1 MNKLLL
7 TLAAAGMLTTAATA
21 QVSPLSMTAQ
31 RMVPSHRQI
40 TAKALQPNKALQFDA
55 SGMKQLHSL
64 SLNRDLRID
73 DAKRSHKEL
82 SYQVNGDEATQ
93 CYTGQL
99 KLGAVTGLTG
109 YGFYQTYFQDM
120 ISRLKGNTISEIQFV
135 AAEGSY
141 RNVHVVILEADP
153 VKGQVAVVWESETLN
168 NIKTIQGKKI
178 NVNQIPCDYEITGEE
193 KMLMIGWFAEQVS
206 NPAMLNAV
214 GYLDNTQQGYGFSFF
229 GFVNGG
235 LQLGQSIA
243 NAGWS
248 IDGANK
254 EVIMASHIVVKTQ
267 GNSTIKDNDMMAV
280 SSGVVRAN
288 VAGKGGDVQVSMTN
302 MGLDPISSF
311 EYQFECEGET
321 KTNKFEFE
329 KPMPFYS
336 VGTFNL
342 QAAVG
347 KAAGSKEGKF
357 TITKVNTVA
366 DEYADNKDNE
376 LAYNVVMMEKGYKRT
391 PVIEEFTSV
400 GCGWCPFGAAGMK
413 RLHDT
418 YGDDVVL
425 IAAHSHYSQQLM
437 DPMHDAE
444 YAKMGFN
451 QFPASLINRQY
462 QHVGN
467 FPVYYD
473 VIPTV
478 EKIAT
483 SDVCEA
489 DMTIK
494 VGAAPANKLV
504 KTIDVTTTLNFDFD
518 VKAGDYSM
526 VYALTEDGI
535 TGVKQLTSLPSLVDQ
550 NMEENPGYTRDQIIE
565 AMAEGDPYL
574 IEVYKDGKKDD
585 RGLYWSE
592 PTFNHVSRGVTNADG
607 QHPDNLPAATKNTP
621 IEVKAKVNIPAT
633 VKDRKNLKVVAM
645 LIDNKTGVV
654 VTGRQA
660 APSTTS
666 TPSAIEEV
674 GADAAQIT
682 VADGAFVVKAN
693 KAEAAV
699 YSLDGKLVSSATVEG
714 EASLPTFGKGV
725 FVITV
730 KADGKVY
737 SQKATF

>member
-99 KLGAVTGLTG
+99 QLGAVPGLTG

-243 NAGWS
+243 DAGWS
-248 IDGANK
+248 IDGANR
-254 EVIMASHIVVKTQ
+254 VIMASHIVVKTQ
-267 GNSTIKDNDMMAV
+267 GNSAIKDNDMMPYSA
-280 SSGVVRAN
+280 GIVRSN
-288 VAGKGGDVQVSMTN
+288 MAGKGGDIQVSLSN

-311 EYQFECEGET
+311 EYEFKCEDEVQTGKVEL
-321 KTNKFEFE
+321 ES
-329 KPMPFYS
+329 PMPFYS
-336 VGTFNL
+336 NATLTATAATGKNL
-342 QAAVG
+342 
-347 KAAGSKEGKF
+347 GSKDGTF

-366 DEYADNKDNE
+366 DEYADNDDNVQP
-376 LAYNVVMMEKGYKRT
+376 YTVVKMETGYKRT
-391 PVIEEFTSV
+391 PVVEEFTSSY
-400 GCGWCPFGAAGMK
+400 CGWCPFGAAA
-413 RLHDT
+413 LNLLEDT
-418 YGDDVVL
+418 YGDEIVL
-425 IAAHSHYSQQLM
+425 IAAHGHMNQNEL
-437 DPMHDAE
+437 DPMADSE
-444 YAKMGFN
+444 YAKMGIN
-451 QFPASLINRQY
+451 GYPTTLVNRQY
-462 QHVGN
+462 QHTGN
-467 FPVYYD
+467 LPVYFD

-478 EKIAT
+478 KKIVD

-489 DMTIK
+489 DMTIE
-494 VGAAPANKLV
+494 VGAAPTNKLV

-535 TGVKQLTSLPSLVDQ
+535 TGHKQKTYLPDMVDDAMKENSGLTREQV
-550 NMEENPGYTRDQIIE
+550 IE
-565 AMAEGDPYL
+565 AMADGEKFLMEALADGT
-574 IEVYKDGKKDD
+574 KDN
-585 RGLYWSE
+585 GLYWSK

>member
-21 QVSPLSMTAQ
+21 QVSPLSMTVQ

-82 SYQVNGDEATQ
+82 SYQVNGDEATK

-99 KLGAVTGLTG
+99 QLNAVPGLTG

-153 VKGQVAVVWESETLN
+153 VNGQVTVVWQSETLN

-243 NAGWS
+243 DAGWS
-248 IDGANK
+248 IDGATT
-254 EVIMASHIVVKTQ
+254 VTMASHIVVKTQ

-391 PVIEEFTSV
+391 PVVEEFTSNS
-400 GCGWCPFGAAGMK
+400 CSACPFGAAAMK

-418 YGDDVVL
+418 YGDEIVL
-425 IAAHSHYSQQLM
+425 IAAHGNYQFE
-437 DPMHDAE
+437 DPMYDAE
-444 YAKMGFN
+444 YAKMGIN
-451 QFPASLINRQY
+451 SYPTALVNRQY
-462 QHVGN
+462 QGHAYLEAV
-467 FPVYYD
+467 
-473 VIPTV
+473 PTA

-535 TGVKQLTSLPSLVDQ
+535 TGVRQLTGLPSLVDQ

-574 IEVYKDGKKDD
+574 IEVLKEGEKDN

>member
-82 SYQVNGDEATQ
+82 SYQVNGDEATK

-99 KLGAVTGLTG
+99 QLNAVPGLTG

-243 NAGWS
+243 DAGWS
-248 IDGANK
+248 IDGATR
-254 EVIMASHIVVKTQ
+254 VTMASHIVVKTQ

-347 KAAGSKEGKF
+347 KAAGAKEGKF

-376 LAYNVVMMEKGYKRT
+376 LGYPVVMMEKGYKRT
-391 PVIEEFTSV
+391 PVVEEFTSNS
-400 GCGWCPFGAAGMK
+400 CSACPFGAAAMK

-418 YGDDVVL
+418 YGDEIVL
-425 IAAHSHYSQQLM
+425 IAAHGNYQFE
-437 DPMHDAE
+437 DPMYDAE
-444 YAKMGFN
+444 YAKMGIN
-451 QFPASLINRQY
+451 SYPIALVNRQY
-462 QHVGN
+462 QGHAYLDAV
-467 FPVYYD
+467 
-473 VIPTV
+473 PTV

-550 NMEENPGYTRDQIIE
+550 NMKEHPGYTRDQIIE

>member
-99 KLGAVTGLTG
+99 QLGAVTGLTG

-153 VKGQVAVVWESETLN
+153 VKGQVTVVWQSETLN

-243 NAGWS
+243 DAGWS
-248 IDGANK
+248 IDGANR
-254 EVIMASHIVVKTQ
+254 VIMASHIVVKTQ
-267 GNSTIKDNDMMAV
+267 GNSAIKDNDMMPYSA
-280 SSGVVRAN
+280 GIVRSN
-288 VAGKGGDVQVSMTN
+288 MAGKGGDIQVSLSN

-311 EYQFECEGET
+311 EYEFKCEDEVQTGKVEL
-321 KTNKFEFE
+321 ES
-329 KPMPFYS
+329 PMPFYS
-336 VGTFNL
+336 NATLTATAATGKNL
-342 QAAVG
+342 
-347 KAAGSKEGKF
+347 GSKDGTF

-366 DEYADNKDNE
+366 DEYADNDDNVQP
-376 LAYNVVMMEKGYKRT
+376 YTVVKMETGYKRT
-391 PVIEEFTSV
+391 PVVEEFTSSY
-400 GCGWCPFGAAGMK
+400 CAWCPFGAAALNLLEG
-413 RLHDT
+413 T
-418 YGDDVVL
+418 YGDEIVL
-425 IAAHSHYSQQLM
+425 IAAHGHMNQNEL
-437 DPMHDAE
+437 DPMADSE
-444 YAKMGFN
+444 YAKMGIN
-451 QFPASLINRQY
+451 GYPTTLVNRQY
-462 QHVGN
+462 QHTGN
-467 FPVYYD
+467 LPVYFD

-478 EKIAT
+478 KKIVD

-489 DMTIK
+489 DMTIE
-494 VGAAPANKLV
+494 VGAAPTNKLV

-535 TGVKQLTSLPSLVDQ
+535 TGHKQKTYLPNMVDDA
-550 NMEENPGYTRDQIIE
+550 MKENPDLTREQVIE
-565 AMAEGDPYL
+565 AMADGEKFLMEALADGT
-574 IEVYKDGKKDD
+574 KDKNGN
-585 RGLYWSE
+585 YWSE

>member
-99 KLGAVTGLTG
+99 QLGAVTGLTG

-168 NIKTIQGKKI
+168 NIKTIQGEKI

-243 NAGWS
+243 DAGWS
-248 IDGANK
+248 IDGANR
-254 EVIMASHIVVKTQ
+254 VIMASHIVVKTQ
-267 GNSTIKDNDMMAV
+267 GNSAIKDNDMMPYSA
-280 SSGVVRAN
+280 GIVRSN
-288 VAGKGGDVQVSMTN
+288 MAGKGGDIQVSLSN

-311 EYQFECEGET
+311 EYEFKCEDEVQTGKVEL
-321 KTNKFEFE
+321 ES
-329 KPMPFYS
+329 PMPFYS
-336 VGTFNL
+336 NATLTATAATGKNL
-342 QAAVG
+342 
-347 KAAGSKEGKF
+347 GSKDGTF

-366 DEYADNKDNE
+366 DEYADNDDNVQP
-376 LAYNVVMMEKGYKRT
+376 YTVVKMETGYKRT
-391 PVIEEFTSV
+391 PVVEEFTSSY
-400 GCGWCPFGAAGMK
+400 CGWCPFGAAA
-413 RLHDT
+413 LNLLENT
-418 YGDDVVL
+418 YGDEIVL
-425 IAAHSHYSQQLM
+425 IAAHGHMNQNEL
-437 DPMHDAE
+437 DPMADSE
-444 YAKMGFN
+444 YAKMGIN
-451 QFPASLINRQY
+451 GYPTTLVNRQY
-462 QHVGN
+462 QHTGN
-467 FPVYYD
+467 LPVYFD

-478 EKIAT
+478 KKIVD

-489 DMTIK
+489 DMTIE
-494 VGAAPANKLV
+494 VGAAPTNKLV

-535 TGVKQLTSLPSLVDQ
+535 TGHKQKTYLPDMVDDA
-550 NMEENPGYTRDQIIE
+550 MKENPGLTREQVIE
-565 AMAEGDPYL
+565 AMADGEKFLMEALADGT
-574 IEVYKDGKKDD
+574 KDN
-585 RGLYWSE
+585 GLYWSK

>member
-99 KLGAVTGLTG
+99 QLGAVTGLTG

-153 VKGQVAVVWESETLN
+153 VKGQVAVVWQSETLN
-168 NIKTIQGKKI
+168 NIKTIQGEKI

-235 LQLGQSIA
+235 LQLGESIA

-248 IDGANK
+248 IDGATR
-254 EVIMASHIVVKTQ
+254 VIMASHIVVKTQ

-347 KAAGSKEGKF
+347 KAAGAKEGKF
-357 TITKVNTVA
+357 TITKVNTVV

-376 LAYNVVMMEKGYKRT
+376 LVYNVVMMEKGYKRT
-391 PVIEEFTSV
+391 PVVEEFTSNS
-400 GCGWCPFGAAGMK
+400 CSACPYGAAAMK

-418 YGDDVVL
+418 YGDEIVL
-425 IAAHSHYSQQLM
+425 IAAHGNYQFE
-437 DPMHDAE
+437 DPMYDAE
-444 YAKMGFN
+444 YAKMGIN
-451 QFPASLINRQY
+451 SYPIALVNRQY
-462 QHVGN
+462 QGHAYFDAV
-467 FPVYYD
+467 
-473 VIPTV
+473 PTV

-550 NMEENPGYTRDQIIE
+550 NMEKNPGYTRDQIIE

-574 IEVYKDGKKDD
+574 IEVYKDGEKDN

-674 GADAAQIT
+674 GADAAQIS

>member
-93 CYTGQL
+93 CYTGQHE
-99 KLGAVTGLTG
+99 LGAVTGLTG

-153 VKGQVAVVWESETLN
+153 VNGQLAVVWESETLN
-168 NIKTIQGKKI
+168 NIKTIQGEKI

-193 KMLMIGWFAEQVS
+193 KVLMIGWFAEQVS

-214 GYLDNTQQGYGFSFF
+214 GYLDNTQQGYGFSVFR
-229 GFVNGG
+229 FVNGG
-235 LQLGQSIA
+235 LQLGRSYA

-248 IDGANK
+248 IDGATT
-254 EVIMASHIVVKTQ
+254 VTMASHIVVKTQ

-311 EYQFECEGET
+311 EYQFECDGET

-347 KAAGSKEGKF
+347 KAAGAKEGKF

-391 PVIEEFTSV
+391 PVVEDFTSV
-400 GCGWCPFGAAGMK
+400 GCGNCPFGAAGMK

-418 YGDDVVL
+418 YGDEVVL
-425 IAAHSHYSQQLM
+425 IAAHISQQLQ

-444 YAKMGFN
+444 YAKMGIN
-451 QFPASLINRQY
+451 QIPTALINRQY
-462 QHVGN
+462 QGYPYFDAV
-467 FPVYYD
+467 
-473 VIPTV
+473 PTA

-494 VGAAPANKLV
+494 VGAVSANKLV

-535 TGVKQLTSLPSLVDQ
+535 TGVRQRTYLPDMVDQ
-550 NMEENPGYTRDQIIE
+550 NMEVNPGYTRDQIIE
-565 AMAEGDPYL
+565 VIAEGDPYL
-574 IEVYKDGKKDD
+574 IEVLKDGKKDKN
-585 RGLYWSE
+585 GNYWSE
-592 PTFNHVSRGVTNADG
+592 PTYDHVSRGVTNADG

-645 LIDNKTGVV
+645 LIDNKTGIV

>member
-99 KLGAVTGLTG
+99 QLGAVTGLTG

-153 VKGQVAVVWESETLN
+153 VKGQVAVVWQSETLN

-243 NAGWS
+243 DAGWS
-248 IDGANK
+248 IDGATR
-254 EVIMASHIVVKTQ
+254 VTMASHIVVKTQ

-347 KAAGSKEGKF
+347 KAAGAKEGKF

-376 LAYNVVMMEKGYKRT
+376 LGYPVVMMEKGYKRT
-391 PVIEEFTSV
+391 PVVEEFTSNS
-400 GCGWCPFGAAGMK
+400 CSACPFGAAAMK

-418 YGDDVVL
+418 YGDEIVL
-425 IAAHSHYSQQLM
+425 IAAHGNYQFE
-437 DPMHDAE
+437 DPMYDAE
-444 YAKMGFN
+444 YAKMGIN
-451 QFPASLINRQY
+451 SYPTALVNRQY
-462 QHVGN
+462 QGHA
-467 FPVYYD
+467 YYD
-473 VIPTV
+473 AVPTA

-535 TGVKQLTSLPSLVDQ
+535 TGVKQLTSLPSLVDK
-550 NMEENPGYTRDQIIE
+550 NMEENHGYTRDQIIE

-574 IEVYKDGKKDD
+574 IEVLKEGEKDN

>member
-99 KLGAVTGLTG
+99 QLGAVTGLTG

-153 VKGQVAVVWESETLN
+153 VKGQVAVVWQSETLN
-168 NIKTIQGKKI
+168 NIKTIQGEKI

-235 LQLGQSIA
+235 LQLGESIA

-248 IDGANK
+248 IDGATR
-254 EVIMASHIVVKTQ
+254 VIMASHIVVKTQ

-347 KAAGSKEGKF
+347 KAAGAKEGKF

-391 PVIEEFTSV
+391 PVVEEFTSNS
-400 GCGWCPFGAAGMK
+400 CSACPYGAAAMK

-418 YGDDVVL
+418 YGDEIVL
-425 IAAHSHYSQQLM
+425 IAAHGNYQFE
-437 DPMHDAE
+437 DPMYDAE
-444 YAKMGFN
+444 YAKMGIN
-451 QFPASLINRQY
+451 SYPIALVNRQY
-462 QHVGN
+462 QGHAYFDAV
-467 FPVYYD
+467 
-473 VIPTV
+473 PTV

-550 NMEENPGYTRDQIIE
+550 NMEKNPGYTRDQIIE

-574 IEVYKDGKKDD
+574 IEVYKDGKKDN

>member
-82 SYQVNGDEATQ
+82 SYQVNGDEATK

-99 KLGAVTGLTG
+99 QLNAVPGLTG

-153 VKGQVAVVWESETLN
+153 VKGQVAVVWQSETLN
-168 NIKTIQGKKI
+168 NIKTIQGEKI

-243 NAGWS
+243 DAGWS
-248 IDGANK
+248 IDGATR
-254 EVIMASHIVVKTQ
+254 VIMASHIVVKTQ

-311 EYQFECEGET
+311 EYQFECDGET

-347 KAAGSKEGKF
+347 KAAGAKEGKF

-391 PVIEEFTSV
+391 PVVEEFTSNS
-400 GCGWCPFGAAGMK
+400 CSACPFGAAAMK

-418 YGDDVVL
+418 YGDEIVL
-425 IAAHSHYSQQLM
+425 IAAHGNYQFE
-437 DPMHDAE
+437 DPMYDAE
-444 YAKMGFN
+444 YAKMGIN
-451 QFPASLINRQY
+451 SYPIALVNRQY
-462 QHVGN
+462 QGHAYLDAV
-467 FPVYYD
+467 
-473 VIPTV
+473 PTV

-550 NMEENPGYTRDQIIE
+550 NMEVNPGYTRDQIIE

-574 IEVYKDGKKDD
+574 IEVLKDGKKDKN
-585 RGLYWSE
+585 GNYWSE
-592 PTFNHVSRGVTNADG
+592 PTYDHVSRGVTNADG

>member
-99 KLGAVTGLTG
+99 PLGAVTGLTG

-153 VKGQVAVVWESETLN
+153 VKGQVAVVWQSETLN

-243 NAGWS
+243 DAGWS
-248 IDGANK
+248 IDGANR
-254 EVIMASHIVVKTQ
+254 VIMASHIVVKTQ
-267 GNSTIKDNDMMAV
+267 GNSAIKDNDMMPYSA
-280 SSGVVRAN
+280 GIVRSN
-288 VAGKGGDVQVSMTN
+288 MAGKGGDIQVSLSN

-311 EYQFECEGET
+311 EYEFKCEDEVQTGKVEL
-321 KTNKFEFE
+321 ES
-329 KPMPFYS
+329 PMPFYS
-336 VGTFNL
+336 NATLTATAATGKNL
-342 QAAVG
+342 
-347 KAAGSKEGKF
+347 GSKDGTF

-366 DEYADNKDNE
+366 DEYADNDDNVQP
-376 LAYNVVMMEKGYKRT
+376 YTVVKMETGYKRT
-391 PVIEEFTSV
+391 PVVEEFTSSY
-400 GCGWCPFGAAGMK
+400 CGWCPFGAAA
-413 RLHDT
+413 LNLLEDT
-418 YGDDVVL
+418 YGDEIVL
-425 IAAHSHYSQQLM
+425 IAAHGHMNQNEL
-437 DPMHDAE
+437 DPMADSE
-444 YAKMGFN
+444 YAKMGIN
-451 QFPASLINRQY
+451 GYPTTLVNRQY
-462 QHVGN
+462 QHTGN
-467 FPVYYD
+467 LPVYFD

-478 EKIAT
+478 KKIVD

-489 DMTIK
+489 DMTIE
-494 VGAAPANKLV
+494 VGAAPTNKLV

-535 TGVKQLTSLPSLVDQ
+535 TGHKQKTYLPDMVDDA
-550 NMEENPGYTRDQIIE
+550 MKENPGLTREQVIE
-565 AMAEGDPYL
+565 AMADGEKFLMEALADGT
-574 IEVYKDGKKDD
+574 KDN
-585 RGLYWSE
+585 GLYWSK

>member
-99 KLGAVTGLTG
+99 QLGAVTGLTG

-248 IDGANK
+248 IDGATR
-254 EVIMASHIVVKTQ
+254 VIMASHIVVKTQ

-347 KAAGSKEGKF
+347 KAAGAKEGKF

-391 PVIEEFTSV
+391 PVVEEFTSNS
-400 GCGWCPFGAAGMK
+400 CSACPFGAAAMK

-418 YGDDVVL
+418 YGDEIVL
-425 IAAHSHYSQQLM
+425 IAAHGNYQFE
-437 DPMHDAE
+437 DPMYDAE
-444 YAKMGFN
+444 YAKMGIN
-451 QFPASLINRQY
+451 SYPIALVNRQY
-462 QHVGN
+462 QGHAYLDAV
-467 FPVYYD
+467 
-473 VIPTV
+473 PTV

-550 NMEENPGYTRDQIIE
+550 NMKENPGYTRDQIIE

>member
-82 SYQVNGDEATQ
+82 SYQVNGDEATK

-99 KLGAVTGLTG
+99 PLNAVPGLTG

-153 VKGQVAVVWESETLN
+153 VKGQVAVVWQSETLN

-243 NAGWS
+243 DAGWS
-248 IDGANK
+248 IDGATR
-254 EVIMASHIVVKTQ
+254 VIMASHIVVKTQ

-347 KAAGSKEGKF
+347 KAAGAKEGKF

-391 PVIEEFTSV
+391 PVVEEFTSNS
-400 GCGWCPFGAAGMK
+400 CSACPFGAAAMK

-418 YGDDVVL
+418 YGDEIVL
-425 IAAHSHYSQQLM
+425 IAAHGNYQFE
-437 DPMHDAE
+437 DPMYDAE
-444 YAKMGFN
+444 YAKMGIN
-451 QFPASLINRQY
+451 SYPIALVNRQY
-462 QHVGN
+462 QGHAYLDAV
-467 FPVYYD
+467 
-473 VIPTV
+473 PTV

-550 NMEENPGYTRDQIIE
+550 NMEVNPGYTRDQIIE

>member
-93 CYTGQL
+93 CYTCQL
-99 KLGAVTGLTG
+99 QLGAVTGLTG

-141 RNVHVVILEADP
+141 RNVRVVILEADP
-153 VKGQVAVVWESETLN
+153 VNGQVAVVWQSEKLN
-168 NIKTIQGKKI
+168 NIKTIQGEKI

-229 GFVNGG
+229 GFVNGR

-243 NAGWS
+243 DAGWS
-248 IDGANK
+248 IDGANR
-254 EVIMASHIVVKTQ
+254 VIMASHIVVKTQ
-267 GNSTIKDNDMMAV
+267 GNSAIKDNDMMPYSA
-280 SSGVVRAN
+280 GIVRSN
-288 VAGKGGDVQVSMTN
+288 MAGKGGDIQVSLSN

-311 EYQFECEGET
+311 EYEFKCEDEVQTGKVKLES
-321 KTNKFEFE
+321 
-329 KPMPFYS
+329 PMPFYR

-347 KAAGSKEGKF
+347 KAAGAKEGKF

-391 PVIEEFTSV
+391 PVVEEFTSV
-400 GCGWCPFGAAGMK
+400 GCGYCPFGAAGMK

-418 YGDDVVL
+418 YGDEVVL
-425 IAAHSHYSQQLM
+425 IAAHSHFSQQLQ
-437 DPMHDAE
+437 DLMHDAE
-444 YAKMGFN
+444 YAKMGIN
-451 QFPASLINRQY
+451 QFPTALINRQY
-462 QHVGN
+462 QGHPYFDAV
-467 FPVYYD
+467 
-473 VIPTV
+473 PTA

-535 TGVKQLTSLPSLVDQ
+535 TGVRQLTYLPGMVDQ
-550 NMEENPGYTRDQIIE
+550 KMEVNPGYTRDRIIE
-565 AMAEGDPYL
+565 AMAKGDPYL
-574 IEVYKDGKKDD
+574 IEVLKDGKKDKN
-585 RGLYWSE
+585 GNYWSE
-592 PTFNHVSRGVTNADG
+592 PTYDHVSRGVTNADG

-645 LIDNKTGVV
+645 LIDNKTGIV

>member
-99 KLGAVTGLTG
+99 ELKPVPGLTG

-243 NAGWS
+243 DAGWS
-248 IDGANK
+248 IDGATR
-254 EVIMASHIVVKTQ
+254 VIMASHIVVKTQ

-347 KAAGSKEGKF
+347 KAAGAKEGKF

-391 PVIEEFTSV
+391 PVVEEFTSNS
-400 GCGWCPFGAAGMK
+400 CSACPFGAAAMK

-418 YGDDVVL
+418 YGDEIVL
-425 IAAHSHYSQQLM
+425 IAAHGNYQFE
-437 DPMHDAE
+437 DPMYDAE
-444 YAKMGFN
+444 YAKMGIN
-451 QFPASLINRQY
+451 SYPIALVNRQY
-462 QHVGN
+462 QGHAYLDAV
-467 FPVYYD
+467 
-473 VIPTV
+473 PTV

-550 NMEENPGYTRDQIIE
+550 NMEVNPGYTRDQIIE

>member
-99 KLGAVTGLTG
+99 QLGAVTGLTG

-153 VKGQVAVVWESETLN
+153 VNGQVAVVWESETLN
-168 NIKTIQGKKI
+168 NIKTIQGEKI

-235 LQLGQSIA
+235 LQLGRSIA
-243 NAGWS
+243 DAGWS
-248 IDGANK
+248 IDGVNR
-254 EVIMASHIVVKTQ
+254 VVMASHIVVKTQ
-267 GNSTIKDNDMMAV
+267 GNSAIKDNDMMPYSA
-280 SSGVVRAN
+280 SIVRSN
-288 VAGKGGDVQVSMTN
+288 MAGKGGDIQVSLSN

-311 EYQFECEGET
+311 EYEFKCEDEVQTGKVEL
-321 KTNKFEFE
+321 ES
-329 KPMPFYS
+329 PMPFYS
-336 VGTFNL
+336 NATLTATAATGKNL
-342 QAAVG
+342 
-347 KAAGSKEGKF
+347 GSKDGTF

-366 DEYADNKDNE
+366 DEYADNDDNVQP
-376 LAYNVVMMEKGYKRT
+376 YTVVKMETGYKRT
-391 PVIEEFTSV
+391 PVVEEFTSSY
-400 GCGWCPFGAAGMK
+400 CGWCPFGAAA
-413 RLHDT
+413 LNLLEDT
-418 YGDDVVL
+418 YGDEIVL
-425 IAAHSHYSQQLM
+425 IAAHGHMTQNEL
-437 DPMHDAE
+437 DPMADSE
-444 YAKMGFN
+444 YAKMGIN
-451 QFPASLINRQY
+451 GYPTTLVNRQY
-462 QHVGN
+462 QHAGN
-467 FPVYYD
+467 LPVYFD

-478 EKIAT
+478 KKIVD

-489 DMTIK
+489 DMTIE
-494 VGAAPANKLV
+494 VGAAPTNKLV

-535 TGVKQLTSLPSLVDQ
+535 TGHKQKTYLPGMVDDA
-550 NMEENPGYTRDQIIE
+550 MKENPGLTREQVIE
-565 AMAEGDPYL
+565 AMADGEKFLMEALADGT
-574 IEVYKDGKKDD
+574 KDNGN
-585 RGLYWSE
+585 YWSK

-674 GADAAQIT
+674 GVDAAQIT

>member
-99 KLGAVTGLTG
+99 PLGAVTGLTG

-153 VKGQVAVVWESETLN
+153 VKGQVAVVWQSETLN

-243 NAGWS
+243 DAGWS
-248 IDGANK
+248 IDGATR
-254 EVIMASHIVVKTQ
+254 VIMASHIVVKTQ

-347 KAAGSKEGKF
+347 KAAGAKEGKF

-391 PVIEEFTSV
+391 PVVEEFTSNS
-400 GCGWCPFGAAGMK
+400 CSACPFGAAAMK

-418 YGDDVVL
+418 YGDEIVL
-425 IAAHSHYSQQLM
+425 IAAHGNYQFE
-437 DPMHDAE
+437 DPMYDAE
-444 YAKMGFN
+444 YAKMGIN
-451 QFPASLINRQY
+451 SYPIALVNRQY
-462 QHVGN
+462 QGHAYLDAV
-467 FPVYYD
+467 
-473 VIPTV
+473 PTV

-550 NMEENPGYTRDQIIE
+550 NMEVNPGYTRDQIIE

>member
-93 CYTGQL
+93 CRTGQL
-99 KLGAVTGLTG
+99 KLGAVPGLTG

-153 VKGQVAVVWESETLN
+153 IKGQVAVVWESETLN
-168 NIKTIQGKKI
+168 NIKTIQGEKI

-206 NPAMLNAV
+206 NPAILNVV

-243 NAGWS
+243 DAGWS
-248 IDGANK
+248 IDGVNR
-254 EVIMASHIVVKTQ
+254 VIMASHIVVKTQ
-267 GNSTIKDNDMMAV
+267 GNSAIKDNDMMAV
-280 SSGVVRAN
+280 NSGVVRAN

-321 KTNKFEFE
+321 KTNKFEFD

-347 KAAGSKEGKF
+347 KAVGSKEGKF

-391 PVIEEFTSV
+391 PVVEEFTSNS
-400 GCGWCPFGAAGMK
+400 CSACPFGAAAMK

-418 YGDDVVL
+418 YGDEIVL
-425 IAAHSHYSQQLM
+425 IAAHGNYQFE
-437 DPMHDAE
+437 DPMYDAE
-444 YAKMGFN
+444 YAKMGIN
-451 QFPASLINRQY
+451 SYPTALVNRQY
-462 QHVGN
+462 QGHAYMDAV
-467 FPVYYD
+467 
-473 VIPTV
+473 PTA

-518 VKAGDYSM
+518 VKDGDYSM

-535 TGVKQLTSLPSLVDQ
+535 TGEKQLTSLPALVDQ
-550 NMEENPGYTRDQIIE
+550 NMKENSGYTRDQIIE

-574 IEVYKDGKKDD
+574 IEVYKEGEKDGN
-585 RGLYWSE
+585 GNYWSE

-621 IEVKAKVNIPAT
+621 IEVKAKVNIPTT

>member
-99 KLGAVTGLTG
+99 QLGAVTGLTG

-243 NAGWS
+243 DAGWS
-248 IDGANK
+248 IDGATR
-254 EVIMASHIVVKTQ
+254 VTMASHIVVKTQ

-311 EYQFECEGET
+311 EYQFECDGET

-391 PVIEEFTSV
+391 PVVEEFTSNS
-400 GCGWCPFGAAGMK
+400 CSACPFGAAAMK

-418 YGDDVVL
+418 YGDEIVL
-425 IAAHSHYSQQLM
+425 IAAHGNYQFE
-437 DPMHDAE
+437 DPMYDAE
-444 YAKMGFN
+444 YAKMGIN
-451 QFPASLINRQY
+451 SYPTALVNRQY
-462 QHVGN
+462 QGHAYFDAV
-467 FPVYYD
+467 
-473 VIPTV
+473 PTA

-550 NMEENPGYTRDQIIE
+550 NMEKNPGYTRDQIIE
-565 AMAEGDPYL
+565 AIAEGDPYL
-574 IEVYKDGKKDD
+574 IEVLKEGEKDN

>member
-82 SYQVNGDEATQ
+82 SYQVNGDEATK

-99 KLGAVTGLTG
+99 QLNAVPGLTG

-153 VKGQVAVVWESETLN
+153 VNGQVAVVWESETLN
-168 NIKTIQGKKI
+168 NIKTIQGETI

-243 NAGWS
+243 DAGWS
-248 IDGANK
+248 IDGVNT
-254 EVIMASHIVVKTQ
+254 VTMASHIVVKTQ

-288 VAGKGGDVQVSMTN
+288 VAGKGGDVQVNMTN

-311 EYQFECEGET
+311 EYQFECDGET

-347 KAAGSKEGKF
+347 KAAGAKEGKF

-391 PVIEEFTSV
+391 PVVEEFTSNS
-400 GCGWCPFGAAGMK
+400 CSACPFGAAAMK

-418 YGDDVVL
+418 YGDEIVL
-425 IAAHSHYSQQLM
+425 IAAHGNYQFE
-437 DPMHDAE
+437 DPMYDAE
-444 YAKMGFN
+444 YAKMGIN
-451 QFPASLINRQY
+451 SYPTALVNRQY
-462 QHVGN
+462 QGHAYFDAV
-467 FPVYYD
+467 
-473 VIPTV
+473 PTA

-535 TGVKQLTSLPSLVDQ
+535 TGVRQLTSLPALVDK
-550 NMEENPGYTRDQIIE
+550 NMEVNPGYTRDQIIE

-574 IEVYKDGKKDD
+574 IEVLKEGEKDN

-674 GADAAQIT
+674 GADAAQIS

>member
-99 KLGAVTGLTG
+99 PLGAVTGLTG

-153 VKGQVAVVWESETLN
+153 VKGQVAVVWQSETLN

-214 GYLDNTQQGYGFSFF
+214 GYLDNTQQGYGFSLF

-235 LQLGQSIA
+235 LQLGKSIA
-243 NAGWS
+243 DAGWS
-248 IDGANK
+248 IDGANR
-254 EVIMASHIVVKTQ
+254 VIMASHIVVKTQ

-347 KAAGSKEGKF
+347 KAAGAKEGKF

-391 PVIEEFTSV
+391 PVVEEFTSNS
-400 GCGWCPFGAAGMK
+400 CSACPFGAAAMK

-418 YGDDVVL
+418 YGDEIVL
-425 IAAHSHYSQQLM
+425 IAAHGNYQFE
-437 DPMHDAE
+437 DPMYDAE
-444 YAKMGFN
+444 YAKMGIN
-451 QFPASLINRQY
+451 SYPIALVNRQY
-462 QHVGN
+462 QGHAYLDAV
-467 FPVYYD
+467 
-473 VIPTV
+473 PTV

>member
-99 KLGAVTGLTG
+99 ELKPVTGLTG

-153 VKGQVAVVWESETLN
+153 VKGQVAVVWQSETLN

-243 NAGWS
+243 DAGWS
-248 IDGANK
+248 IDGATR
-254 EVIMASHIVVKTQ
+254 VTMASHIVVKTQ

-347 KAAGSKEGKF
+347 KAAGAKEGKF

-535 TGVKQLTSLPSLVDQ
+535 TGVKQLTSLPILVDQ
-550 NMEENPGYTRDQIIE
+550 NMKEHPGYTRDQIIE

-574 IEVYKDGKKDD
+574 IEVLKDGEKDD

>member
-73 DAKRSHKEL
+73 YAMRSHKEL

-99 KLGAVTGLTG
+99 PLGAVTGLTG

-153 VKGQVAVVWESETLN
+153 VKGQVAVVWQSETLN
-168 NIKTIQGKKI
+168 NIKTIQGEKI

-243 NAGWS
+243 DAGWS
-248 IDGANK
+248 IDGATR
-254 EVIMASHIVVKTQ
+254 VIMASHIVVKTQ

-347 KAAGSKEGKF
+347 KAAGAKEGKF

-391 PVIEEFTSV
+391 PVVEEFTSNS
-400 GCGWCPFGAAGMK
+400 CSACPFGAAAMK

-418 YGDDVVL
+418 YGDEIVL
-425 IAAHSHYSQQLM
+425 IAAHGNYQFE
-437 DPMHDAE
+437 DPMYDAE
-444 YAKMGFN
+444 YAKMGIN
-451 QFPASLINRQY
+451 SYPIALVNRQY
-462 QHVGN
+462 QGHAYLDAV
-467 FPVYYD
+467 
-473 VIPTV
+473 PTV

-550 NMEENPGYTRDQIIE
+550 NMEVNPGYTRDQIIE

-666 TPSAIEEV
+666 TPSAIEEA

>member
-82 SYQVNGDEATQ
+82 SYQVNGDEATK

-99 KLGAVTGLTG
+99 QLSAVPGLTG

-235 LQLGQSIA
+235 LQLGRSIA
-243 NAGWS
+243 DAGWS
-248 IDGANK
+248 IDGANR
-254 EVIMASHIVVKTQ
+254 VIMASHIVVKTQ
-267 GNSTIKDNDMMAV
+267 GNSAIKDNDMMPYSA
-280 SSGVVRAN
+280 GIVRSN
-288 VAGKGGDVQVSMTN
+288 MAGKGGDIQVSLSN

-311 EYQFECEGET
+311 EYEFKCEDEVQTGKVEL
-321 KTNKFEFE
+321 ES
-329 KPMPFYS
+329 PMPFYS
-336 VGTFNL
+336 NATLTATAATGKNL
-342 QAAVG
+342 
-347 KAAGSKEGKF
+347 GSKDGTF

-366 DEYADNKDNE
+366 DEYADNDDNVQP
-376 LAYNVVMMEKGYKRT
+376 YTVVKMETGYKRT
-391 PVIEEFTSV
+391 PVVEEFTSSY
-400 GCGWCPFGAAGMK
+400 CGWCPFGAAA
-413 RLHDT
+413 LNLLEDT
-418 YGDDVVL
+418 YGDEIVL
-425 IAAHSHYSQQLM
+425 IAAHGHMNQNEL
-437 DPMHDAE
+437 DPMADSE
-444 YAKMGFN
+444 YAKMGIN
-451 QFPASLINRQY
+451 GYPTTLVNRQY
-462 QHVGN
+462 QHTGN
-467 FPVYYD
+467 LPVYFD

-478 EKIAT
+478 KKIVD

-489 DMTIK
+489 DMTIE
-494 VGAAPANKLV
+494 VGAAPTNKLV

-535 TGVKQLTSLPSLVDQ
+535 TGHKQKTYLPDMVDDA
-550 NMEENPGYTRDQIIE
+550 MKENPGLTREQVIE
-565 AMAEGDPYL
+565 AMADGEKFLMEALADGT
-574 IEVYKDGKKDD
+574 KDN
-585 RGLYWSE
+585 GLYWSK

>member
-99 KLGAVTGLTG
+99 QLGAVTGLTG

-168 NIKTIQGKKI
+168 NIKTIQGEKI

-243 NAGWS
+243 DAGWS
-248 IDGANK
+248 IDGANR
-254 EVIMASHIVVKTQ
+254 VIMASHIVVKTQ

-311 EYQFECEGET
+311 EYQFECDGET

-347 KAAGSKEGKF
+347 KAAGAKEGKF

-391 PVIEEFTSV
+391 PVVEEFTSNS
-400 GCGWCPFGAAGMK
+400 CSACPFGAAAMK

-418 YGDDVVL
+418 YGDEIVL
-425 IAAHSHYSQQLM
+425 IAAHGNYQFE
-437 DPMHDAE
+437 DPMYDAE
-444 YAKMGFN
+444 YAKMGIN
-451 QFPASLINRQY
+451 SYPTALVNRQY
-462 QHVGN
+462 QGHA
-467 FPVYYD
+467 YYEA
-473 VIPTV
+473 VPTA

-550 NMEENPGYTRDQIIE
+550 SMEVNPGYTRDQIIE

-574 IEVYKDGKKDD
+574 IEVLKEGEKDN

-674 GADAAQIT
+674 GADAARIS

>member
-82 SYQVNGDEATQ
+82 SYQVNGDEATK

-99 KLGAVTGLTG
+99 QLNAVPGLTG

-153 VKGQVAVVWESETLN
+153 VKGQVAVVWQSETLN

-248 IDGANK
+248 IDGATT
-254 EVIMASHIVVKTQ
+254 VTMASHIVVKTQ

-347 KAAGSKEGKF
+347 KAAGAKEGKF

-391 PVIEEFTSV
+391 PVVEEFTSNS
-400 GCGWCPFGAAGMK
+400 CSACPFGAAAMK

-418 YGDDVVL
+418 YGDEIVL
-425 IAAHSHYSQQLM
+425 IAAHGNYQFE
-437 DPMHDAE
+437 DPMYDAE
-444 YAKMGFN
+444 YAKMGIN
-451 QFPASLINRQY
+451 SYPIALVNRQY
-462 QHVGN
+462 QGHAYLDAV
-467 FPVYYD
+467 
-473 VIPTV
+473 PTV

-550 NMEENPGYTRDQIIE
+550 NMKEHPGYTRDQIIE

>member
-93 CYTGQL
+93 CLTGQL
-99 KLGAVTGLTG
+99 QLGAVPGLTG

-153 VKGQVAVVWESETLN
+153 INGQVAVVWKSETLN
-168 NIKTIQGKKI
+168 NIKTIQGEKI

-206 NPAMLNAV
+206 NPAILNAV

-243 NAGWS
+243 DAGWS
-248 IDGANK
+248 IDGVNR
-254 EVIMASHIVVKTQ
+254 VVMASHIVVKTQ
-267 GNSTIKDNDMMAV
+267 GNSAIKDNDMMAV
-280 SSGVVRAN
+280 NSGVVRAN

-321 KTNKFEFE
+321 KTNKFEFD

-391 PVIEEFTSV
+391 PVVEEFTSV
-400 GCGWCPFGAAGMK
+400 GCGYCPFGAAGMK

-418 YGDDVVL
+418 YGDEVVL
-425 IAAHSHYSQQLM
+425 IAAHSHMNQQLP

-451 QFPASLINRQY
+451 QLPASLINRQY

-467 FPVYYD
+467 LPVYYD
-473 VIPTV
+473 VISTV

-535 TGVKQLTSLPSLVDQ
+535 TDVQQLTYLPGMVDQ
-550 NMEENPGYTRDQIIE
+550 NMSVTPGFTRDQIIE
-565 AMAEGDPYL
+565 AMAERDPYL
-574 IEVYKDGKKDD
+574 IEVLKDGKKD
-585 RGLYWSE
+585 GSGNYWSE
-592 PTFNHVSRGVTNADG
+592 PTFDHVSRGVTNADG

-645 LIDNKTGVV
+645 LIDNKTGIV

>member
-82 SYQVNGDEATQ
+82 SYQVNGDEATK

-99 KLGAVTGLTG
+99 QLNAVPGLTG

-243 NAGWS
+243 DAGWS
-248 IDGANK
+248 IDGATR
-254 EVIMASHIVVKTQ
+254 VIMASHIVVKTQ

-347 KAAGSKEGKF
+347 KAAGAKEGKF

-391 PVIEEFTSV
+391 PVVEEFTSNS
-400 GCGWCPFGAAGMK
+400 CSACPFGAAAMK

-418 YGDDVVL
+418 YGDEIVL
-425 IAAHSHYSQQLM
+425 IAAHGNYQFE
-437 DPMHDAE
+437 DPMYDAE
-444 YAKMGFN
+444 YAKMGIN
-451 QFPASLINRQY
+451 SYPIALVNRQY
-462 QHVGN
+462 QGHAYLDAV
-467 FPVYYD
+467 
-473 VIPTV
+473 PTV

-550 NMEENPGYTRDQIIE
+550 NMKEHPGYTRDQIIE

>member
-93 CYTGQL
+93 CLTGQL
-99 KLGAVTGLTG
+99 QLGAVPGLTG

-153 VKGQVAVVWESETLN
+153 INGQVAVVWESETLN
-168 NIKTIQGKKI
+168 NIKTIQGEKI

-206 NPAMLNAV
+206 NPAILNAV

-243 NAGWS
+243 DAGWS
-248 IDGANK
+248 IDGVNR
-254 EVIMASHIVVKTQ
+254 VVMASHIVVKTQ
-267 GNSTIKDNDMMAV
+267 GNSAIKDNDMMAV
-280 SSGVVRAN
+280 NSGVVRAN

-321 KTNKFEFE
+321 KTNKFEFD

-391 PVIEEFTSV
+391 PVVEEFTSV
-400 GCGWCPFGAAGMK
+400 GCGYCPFGAAGMK

-418 YGDDVVL
+418 YGDEVVL
-425 IAAHSHYSQQLM
+425 IAAHSHMNQQLP

-451 QFPASLINRQY
+451 QLPASLINRQY

-467 FPVYYD
+467 LPVYHD

-535 TGVKQLTSLPSLVDQ
+535 TGVQQLTYLPGMVDQ
-550 NMEENPGYTRDQIIE
+550 NMSVNPGFTRDQIIE

-574 IEVYKDGKKDD
+574 IEVLKDGKKD
-585 RGLYWSE
+585 GSGNYWSE
-592 PTFNHVSRGVTNADG
+592 PTFDHVSRGVTNADG

-674 GADAAQIT
+674 GADAAQIS

>member
-82 SYQVNGDEATQ
+82 SYQVNGDEATK

-99 KLGAVTGLTG
+99 QLNAVPGLTG

-153 VKGQVAVVWESETLN
+153 VKGQVAVVWQSETLN
-168 NIKTIQGKKI
+168 NIKTIQGEKI

-243 NAGWS
+243 DAGWS
-248 IDGANK
+248 IDGATR
-254 EVIMASHIVVKTQ
+254 VIMASHIVVKTQ

-347 KAAGSKEGKF
+347 KAAGAKEGKF

-391 PVIEEFTSV
+391 PVVEEFTSNS
-400 GCGWCPFGAAGMK
+400 CSACPFGAAAMK

-418 YGDDVVL
+418 YGDEIVL
-425 IAAHSHYSQQLM
+425 IAAHGNYQFE
-437 DPMHDAE
+437 DPMYDAE
-444 YAKMGFN
+444 YAKMGIN
-451 QFPASLINRQY
+451 SYPIALVNRQY
-462 QHVGN
+462 QGHAYLDAV
-467 FPVYYD
+467 
-473 VIPTV
+473 PTV

-550 NMEENPGYTRDQIIE
+550 NMEVNPGYTRDQIIE

-666 TPSAIEEV
+666 TPSAIEEA

>member
-21 QVSPLSMTAQ
+21 QVSPLSMTAKT
-31 RMVPSHRQI
+31 VATPSHRQI
-40 TAKALQPNKALQFDA
+40 NAKAFQSNKALQLKA
-55 SGMKQLHSL
+55 SNLKLQNMFT
-64 SLNRDLRID
+64 LNRNTRID

-99 KLGAVTGLTG
+99 QLGAVSGLTG

-135 AAEGSY
+135 AAEGTY
-141 RNVHVVILEADP
+141 RNVHVVVIEADP
-153 VKGQVAVVWESETLN
+153 YSGQASVVWESETLN
-168 NIKTIQGKKI
+168 NIKTIHGEQVE
-178 NVNQIPCDYEITGEE
+178 VNKIPCDYEITGEE

-206 NPAMLNAV
+206 NPTILNAV

-235 LQLGQSIA
+235 LQLGLSIA
-243 NAGWS
+243 DAGWS
-248 IDGANK
+248 IDDVNR
-254 EVIMASHIVVKTQ
+254 VTMASHIVVKTQ
-267 GNSTIKDNDMMAV
+267 GNSAIKDNDMMAV
-280 SSGVVRAN
+280 NSGVVRAN

-329 KPMPFYS
+329 DPMPFYS

-347 KAAGSKEGKF
+347 KTAGAKEGKF

-391 PVIEEFTSV
+391 PVVEEFTSV
-400 GCGWCPFGAAGMK
+400 GCGYCPFGAAGMK

-418 YGDDVVL
+418 YGDEVVL
-425 IAAHSHYSQQLM
+425 IAAHSHFSQQLM

-444 YAKMGFN
+444 YAKMGVN
-451 QFPASLINRQY
+451 QFPTAFINRQY
-462 QHVGN
+462 QGHPYFDAV
-467 FPVYYD
+467 
-473 VIPTV
+473 PTA

-535 TGVKQLTSLPSLVDQ
+535 TGVQQLTYLPGMVDQ
-550 NMEENPGYTRDQIIE
+550 NMSVNPGFTRDQIIE

-574 IEVYKDGKKDD
+574 IEVLKEGEKDRNGN
-585 RGLYWSE
+585 YWSE
-592 PTFNHVSRGVTNADG
+592 PTFDHVSRGVTNADG
-607 QHPDNLPAATKNTP
+607 KNPDNLPAATKNTP
-621 IEVKAKVNIPAT
+621 IEVKAKVNIPTT
-633 VKDRKNLKVVAM
+633 VKERKNLKVVAM
-645 LIDNKTGVV
+645 LIDNKTGIV

>member
-99 KLGAVTGLTG
+99 QLGAVPGLTG

-153 VKGQVAVVWESETLN
+153 VNGQVAVVWQSETLN

-243 NAGWS
+243 DAGWS
-248 IDGANK
+248 IDGATR
-254 EVIMASHIVVKTQ
+254 VTMASHIVVKTQ

-347 KAAGSKEGKF
+347 KAAGAKEGKF

-376 LAYNVVMMEKGYKRT
+376 LGYPVVMMEKGYKRT
-391 PVIEEFTSV
+391 PVVEEFTSV
-400 GCGWCPFGAAGMK
+400 GCGHCPFGAASMK

-418 YGDDVVL
+418 YGDEVVL
-425 IAAHSHYSQQLM
+425 IAAHSHYSQQLQ

-467 FPVYYD
+467 LPVYFD

-478 EKIAT
+478 KKIAT

-535 TGVKQLTSLPSLVDQ
+535 TGVRQLTYLPGMVDQ
-550 NMEENPGYTRDQIIE
+550 NMEVNPGYTRDQIIE

-574 IEVYKDGKKDD
+574 IEVLKDGKKDKN
-585 RGLYWSE
+585 GNYWSE
-592 PTFNHVSRGVTNADG
+592 PTYDHVSRGVTNADG

-645 LIDNKTGVV
+645 LIDNKTGIV

>member
-99 KLGAVTGLTG
+99 QLGAVTGLTG

-153 VKGQVAVVWESETLN
+153 VNGQVAVVWQSETLN
-168 NIKTIQGKKI
+168 NIKTIQGEKI

-235 LQLGQSIA
+235 LQLGRSIA

-248 IDGANK
+248 IDGATT
-254 EVIMASHIVVKTQ
+254 VTMASHIVVKTQ
-267 GNSTIKDNDMMAV
+267 GNSTIKDNDMMPYSA
-280 SSGVVRAN
+280 GIVRSN
-288 VAGKGGDVQVSMTN
+288 MAGKGGDIQVSLSN

-311 EYQFECEGET
+311 EYEFKCEDEVQTGKVEL
-321 KTNKFEFE
+321 ES
-329 KPMPFYS
+329 PMPFYS
-336 VGTFNL
+336 NATLTATAATGKNL
-342 QAAVG
+342 
-347 KAAGSKEGKF
+347 GSKDGTF

-366 DEYADNKDNE
+366 DEYADNDDNVQP
-376 LAYNVVMMEKGYKRT
+376 YTVVKMETGYKRT
-391 PVIEEFTSV
+391 PVVEEFTSSY
-400 GCGWCPFGAAGMK
+400 CGWCPFGAAA
-413 RLHDT
+413 LNLLEDT
-418 YGDDVVL
+418 YGDEIVL
-425 IAAHSHYSQQLM
+425 IAAHGHMNQNEL
-437 DPMHDAE
+437 DPMADSE
-444 YAKMGFN
+444 YAKMGIN
-451 QFPASLINRQY
+451 GYPTTLVNRQY
-462 QHVGN
+462 QHTGN
-467 FPVYYD
+467 LPVYFD

-478 EKIAT
+478 KKIVD

-489 DMTIK
+489 DMTIE
-494 VGAAPANKLV
+494 VGAAPTNKLV

-535 TGVKQLTSLPSLVDQ
+535 TGHKQKTYLPNMVDDA
-550 NMEENPGYTRDQIIE
+550 MKENPGLTREQVIE
-565 AMAEGDPYL
+565 AMADGEKFLMEALADGT
-574 IEVYKDGKKDD
+574 KDKNGN
-585 RGLYWSE
+585 YWSE
-592 PTFNHVSRGVTNADG
+592 PTYDHVSRGVTNADG

>member
-99 KLGAVTGLTG
+99 QLGAVTGLTG

-243 NAGWS
+243 DAGWS
-248 IDGANK
+248 IDGANR
-254 EVIMASHIVVKTQ
+254 VIMASHIVVKTQ
-267 GNSTIKDNDMMAV
+267 GNSAIKDNDMMPYSA
-280 SSGVVRAN
+280 GIVRSN
-288 VAGKGGDVQVSMTN
+288 MAGKGGDIQVSLSN

-311 EYQFECEGET
+311 EYEFKCEDEVQTGKVEL
-321 KTNKFEFE
+321 ES
-329 KPMPFYS
+329 PMPFYS
-336 VGTFNL
+336 NATLTATAATGKNL
-342 QAAVG
+342 
-347 KAAGSKEGKF
+347 GSKDGTF

-366 DEYADNKDNE
+366 DEYADNDDNVQP
-376 LAYNVVMMEKGYKRT
+376 YTVVKMETGYKRT
-391 PVIEEFTSV
+391 PVVEEFTSSY
-400 GCGWCPFGAAGMK
+400 CGWCPFGAAA
-413 RLHDT
+413 LNLLEDT
-418 YGDDVVL
+418 YGDEIVL
-425 IAAHSHYSQQLM
+425 IAAHGHMNQNQL
-437 DPMHDAE
+437 DPMADSE
-444 YAKMGFN
+444 YAKMGIN
-451 QFPASLINRQY
+451 GYPTTLVNRQY
-462 QHVGN
+462 QHTGN
-467 FPVYYD
+467 LPVYFD

-478 EKIAT
+478 KKIVD

-489 DMTIK
+489 DMTIE
-494 VGAAPANKLV
+494 VGAAPTNKLV

-535 TGVKQLTSLPSLVDQ
+535 TGHKQKTSLPDMVDDA
-550 NMEENPGYTRDQIIE
+550 MKENPGLTREQVIE
-565 AMAEGDPYL
+565 AMADGEKFLMEALADGT
-574 IEVYKDGKKDD
+574 KDN
-585 RGLYWSE
+585 GLYWSK